1 MPSTGARI
9 GTVAL
14 PPSIGEMDTVLLKSF
29 QPLDR
34 VAQLRCEGT
43 LVGDWDRVGGPM
55 VVPYYQRMVEEMAA
69 HGIDCEGNP
78 PVWAWH
84 GRVTL
89 LDASML
95 LSVEHELR
103 QGWATISFRAPRD
116 LVLLSDYAV
125 WCDFF
130 LGGTE
135 WDPTLFRS
143 PVERSADDWAGLTCG
158 VQAALPYLRR
168 EWIDTIQPLPTT
180 GWDELDLDTLV

>member
-1 MPSTGARI
+1 MTSTA
-9 GTVAL
+9 TVAL
-14 PPSIGEMDTVLLKSF
+14 PPSIGEVDTVLLKSF

-34 VAQLRCEGT
+34 VAQLRREGT
-43 LVGDWDRVGGPM
+43 LVGDWNRVGGPM
-55 VVPYYQRMVEEMAA
+55 VAPQYQRMVEEMAA
-69 HGIDCEGNP
+69 HGIDCEGHP
-78 PVWAWH
+78 PVWAWQ

-103 QGWATISFRAPRD
+103 QGWFTISFRAPRD
-116 LVLLSDYAV
+116 LVFLSDYAV

-130 LGGTE
+130 LSGTE

-158 VQAALPYLRR
+158 VQATLPYLRR
-168 EWIDTIQPLPTT
+168 GWIDTIQPLPTT
-180 GWDELDLDTLV
+180 GWNELDLNTLV